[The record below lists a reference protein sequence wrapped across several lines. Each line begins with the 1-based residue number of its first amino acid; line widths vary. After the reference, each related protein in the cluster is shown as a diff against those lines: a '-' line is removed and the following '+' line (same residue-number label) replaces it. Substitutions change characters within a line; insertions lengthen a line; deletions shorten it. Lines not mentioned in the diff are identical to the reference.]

1 MNYELPDTSNYLYR
15 KDRYQIK
22 WDRNKKGKETYI
34 DLIMMNAKKPGR
46 YVPGPSD
53 YKPEKV
59 VIESTKR
66 YKWDVEKRQT
76 LLDRIQKEEKQ
87 KVGPAQY
94 NCDQAYKEKIKGVYL
109 Q

>member
-1 MNYELPDTSNYLYR
+1 
-15 KDRYQIK
+15 
-22 WDRNKKGKETYI
+22 
-34 DLIMMNAKKPGR
+34 MMNAKKPGR

-59 VIESTKR
+59 VIASTKR
-66 YKWDVEKRQT
+66 YKWDAEKRQT

-94 NCDQAYKEKIKGVYL
+94 NSDQAYKEKIKGVYL